1 MNEGHIAIIVSI
13 LVGFVAIL
21 RFLWAI
27 LDSIRHVEKKI
38 DIYSV
43 EHEML
48 MYWYAEEHN
57 VPLQSLPTR
66 SRLKTEGGDD

>member
-1 MNEGHIAIIVSI
+1 MEGHIAIIISI
-13 LVGFVAIL
+13 VAGFLAIL
-21 RFLWAI
+21 KFLGAI
-27 LDSIRHVEKKI
+27 LDTVRHVEKKI

-43 EHEML
+43 EHEIL
-48 MYWYAEEHN
+48 MHWYAEEHN